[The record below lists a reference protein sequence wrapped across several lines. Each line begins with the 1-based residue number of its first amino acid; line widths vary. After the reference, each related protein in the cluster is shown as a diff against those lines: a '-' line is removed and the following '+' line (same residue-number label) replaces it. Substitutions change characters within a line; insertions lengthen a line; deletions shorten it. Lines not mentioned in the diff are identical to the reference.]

1 MERRNEIKR
10 DTIHDQF
17 TRERELP
24 APLPVTR
31 FHLNRAIP
39 LERST
44 ARIDLAKRNQTRPEN
59 QVQKRMDEKRNTGMG
74 NIVEKYTLGGE

>member
-1 MERRNEIKR
+1 MKLNEIR
-10 DTIHDQF
+10 YTISLP
-17 TRERELP
+17 ESASYP

-59 QVQKRMDEKRNTGMG
+59 QVQKRVDEKRNTGMG

>member
-1 MERRNEIKR
+1 MKLNEIR
-10 DTIHDQF
+10 YTISLP
-17 TRERELP
+17 ESASYP
-24 APLPVTR
+24 APLSVTR
-31 FHLNRAIP
+31 FYLNRAIP

-44 ARIDLAKRNQTRPEN
+44 ARIHLAKRNQTRPEN